1 MYYLYKKSRS
11 VALPKFTYTFTKFQ
25 DFYAL
30 ANVLTASLTGTYY
43 VRIKS
48 DSYKDIMQFI
58 ESEGNYPWLNI
69 YIETSQSL
77 MDYITLR
84 KPNINLLSAKSNY
97 ETFCDLISKYEML
110 FDVGCI
116 QILYSAIDH
125 EYGAMVEALELLQQE
140 YPDVRKYTKK
150 EIAALF
156 VVDNLIY
163 PRSVCISYLRL
174 DRWRKSKA
182 FKCVD
187 YFGNDLVLYAIR
199 KNVVSLLD
207 EKIKYL
213 KTGNGSNLIK
223 TIPVNNI
230 VRLYNA
236 LHYGRGKFMDILTIL
251 DLYEKGET
259 VNDNLQKRALSYTNE
274 KCNLT

>member
-25 DFYAL
+25 EFYAL

-182 FKCVD
+182 VKCVD

-223 TIPVNNI
+223 TIPADNI